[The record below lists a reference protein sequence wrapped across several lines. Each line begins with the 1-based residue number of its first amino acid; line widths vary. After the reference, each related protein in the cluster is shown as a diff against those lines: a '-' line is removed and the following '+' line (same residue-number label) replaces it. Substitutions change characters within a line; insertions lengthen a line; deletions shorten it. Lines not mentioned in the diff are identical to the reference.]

1 MYQLTE
7 QDIREAYRMFQDWTE
22 EYYEAR
28 IELLNTE
35 EDLERKRLA
44 GLASGEIE
52 GRNSDARE
60 AAARELLAK
69 EYERVRSAKQWV
81 EEARGQYDVAE
92 LEVKMIDKVLRL
104 MAYESEN
111 GKYDLEEAYV
121 QTN

>member
-7 QDIREAYRMFQDWTE
+7 QDIREAYQSFQEWTE

-28 IELLNTE
+28 TELLNAE

-60 AAARELLAK
+60 AAARELLA
-69 EYERVRSAKQWV
+69 EGYERVRAAKQWV
-81 EEARGQYDVAE
+81 EETRGQYDKAE

-104 MAYESEN
+104 MAYESDN
-111 GKYDLEEAYV
+111 GQYELEEAYV
-121 QTN
+121 